1 MLASCPIPCRKG
13 EVLYAFNPLGRHA
26 ACTAFARMLYLA
38 AALLACSAVQ
48 AQSPPETDVSESRAP
63 TPDGLVFDCP
73 QENMERLR
81 QDIEGYLQSED
92 IAPQAYRTT
101 VDGARGW
108 LQLQLQDARST
119 SNTLHLIQRPEFEL
133 REALVTLPAARGRQR
148 VVLTTSKKEIL
159 LALMQQG
166 RQTRF
171 GGKACNLQALV
182 DEVGVRQN
190 TVAWAA
196 SVSWIWPN
204 GGPAHWNTRYWKRG
218 DLVNRRKLREAVM
231 DAFLQP
237 QRYAIGCYTAT
248 KLVIVQG
255 QLDYFARVRPDPKKL
270 KALENRLMRDGDPLT
285 AIEPGRMWYF
295 EADATAQD
303 LQQEG
308 KITRLID
315 DVDITNFVPGDWV
328 YFLNTDPVSYA
339 KTGYEGSNAIYLGR
353 GKFDDYYNDNNH
365 AYTYAEKLQEVYQWR
380 NGVFSRSHD
389 LAKTHLLTTG
399 EIRALGKT
407 PQDGGLQLPY
417 RAVPWLPEY

>member
-1 MLASCPIPCRKG
+1 M
-13 EVLYAFNPLGRHA
+13 
-26 ACTAFARMLYLA
+26 
-38 AALLACSAVQ
+38 LACSAAQ
-48 AQSPPETDVSESRAP
+48 AQDTPETLAQNSRAP
-63 TPDGLVFDCP
+63 SPEGLAFDCP
-73 QENMERLR
+73 KENVERLR
-81 QDIEGYLQSED
+81 QDIERYLLSED
-92 IAPQAYRTT
+92 IAPQAYLTT
-101 VDGARGW
+101 LDVARGW
-108 LQLQLQDARST
+108 LQLQLLDARNT
-119 SNTLHLIQRPEFEL
+119 RNTLNLIQRPEFEL
-133 REALVTLPAARGRQR
+133 REALVTLPAARGEQR

-159 LALMQQG
+159 LALMQKG
-166 RQTRF
+166 RLTRF
-171 GGKACNLQALV
+171 ENKACNVQALV

-190 TVAWAA
+190 TVAWAE
-196 SVSWIWPN
+196 SVSWTWPN

-218 DLVNRRKLREAVM
+218 DLVNPRQLRQAVM

-237 QRYAIGCYTAT
+237 KRYAIGCYTAT

-295 EADATAQD
+295 EDDVTSQD

-315 DVDITNFVPGDWV
+315 DIDTTNFVPGDWV
-328 YFLNTDPVSYA
+328 YFLNTDPASYA

-353 GKFDDYYNDNNH
+353 GKFDDYYNDHNH
-365 AYTYAEKLQEVYQWR
+365 SYTYAEKMQEVYQWR

-389 LAKTHLLTTG
+389 LAKTHLLTAG
-399 EIRALGKT
+399 EIRALGNT

-417 RAVPWLPEY
+417 RAIPWLPEYD

>member
-1 MLASCPIPCRKG
+1 MAAGLLAG
-13 EVLYAFNPLGRHA
+13 GA
-26 ACTAFARMLYLA
+26 AQAQDVPDA
-38 AALLACSAVQ
+38 AAQ
-48 AQSPPETDVSESRAP
+48 EQR
-63 TPDGLVFDCP
+63 TPAAEGLVFDCP
-73 QENMERLR
+73 QVNLERLQ
-81 QDIEGYLQSED
+81 QDIERYLQSED
-92 IAPQAYRTT
+92 VPPQIYHTT
-101 VDGARGW
+101 VDAGRGW
-108 LQLQLQDARST
+108 LQLQLRDTRTT
-119 SNTLHLIQRPEFEL
+119 SNTLNLIQRPEFEL
-133 REALVTLPAARGRQR
+133 REALVTLPTSQGGHR

-159 LALMQQG
+159 LALMQKG

-171 GGKACNLQALV
+171 AGTGCNVQALA

-190 TVAWAA
+190 TVAWAE
-196 SVSWIWPN
+196 SVSWVWPN
-204 GGPAHWNTRYWKRG
+204 GGPARWNTRYWKRG
-218 DLVNRRKLREAVM
+218 DLVNPRKLRQAVM

-237 QRYAIGCYTAT
+237 QRYTIGCYTAT

-270 KALENRLMRDGDPLT
+270 KALEQRLLRDGDPLT

-295 EADATAQD
+295 EADVTAQD
-303 LQQEG
+303 LQREG

-328 YFLNTDPVSYA
+328 YFLNTDAASYTM
-339 KTGYEGSNAIYLGR
+339 TGYEGSNAIYLGR

-365 AYTYAEKLQEVYQWR
+365 AYTYAEKMQEVYQWR

-389 LAKTHLLTTG
+389 LAKIELLTTS
-399 EIRALGKT
+399 EIRALGNS